1 MRQSIL
7 VLLLASIA
15 SAFGA
20 GCATTT
26 LPDVAFEF
34 EPRVYPYVPEV
45 SPEGKNLPDAP
56 ASVSK

>member
-15 SAFGA
+15 TAFGA

-26 LPDVAFEF
+26 LPDVATDF
-34 EPRVYPYVPEV
+34 EPRVYPYVPEI
-45 SPEGKNLPDAP
+45 SPEGKNLPDP
-56 ASVSK
+56 VTSVSK